1 MKNMI
6 FLWYVRLI
14 LKYRKNNKVDAY
26 IRKNVI
32 TGVETLKKASTTFFP
47 QIWKLYKGLE
57 IEEID
62 RMFYVE
68 NQIAIFK
75 EPLKIIP

>member
-1 MKNMI
+1 MQLVKI
-6 FLWYVRLI
+6 SRLNI
-14 LKYRKNNKVDAY
+14 VNCNGNKVDAY
-26 IRKNVI
+26 IRKNI
-32 TGVETLKKASTTFFP
+32 YTGVETLKKTSTTFFP

-68 NQIAIFK
+68 NQIAVFK
-75 EPLKIIP
+75 EPLELIK